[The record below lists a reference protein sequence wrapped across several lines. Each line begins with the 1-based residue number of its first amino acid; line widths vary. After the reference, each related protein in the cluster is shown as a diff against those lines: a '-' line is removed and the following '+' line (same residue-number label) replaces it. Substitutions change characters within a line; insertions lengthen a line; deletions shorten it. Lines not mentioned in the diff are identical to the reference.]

1 MNISLQ
7 TASIGHEMLPVQQ
20 PILLSGGAVPPL
32 NVFHN
37 PIWMNQQKPE
47 ENPMDIEHLSQ
58 LSKQLDEELNKLK
71 PNARQP
77 IQQYGK
83 I

>member
-1 MNISLQ
+1 MNMQIQ
-7 TASIGHEMLPVQQ
+7 TSSIGHEMLPVQQ
-20 PILLSGGAVPPL
+20 PILLSGGAVPPF

-58 LSKQLDEELNKLK
+58 ISKQLDEELYKLK
-71 PNARQP
+71 PMMRQP
-77 IQQYGK
+77 VQQFGM